1 MLSILHISVVFL
13 WQPWRTTGLLC
24 SLCFR
29 AFWWQPEDCNKH
41 WLHVGHL
48 LHTKITFMQ
57 LDFWHASLLLQTFC
71 LMRHSYCC
79 VQLMDWQ
86 EGSAKFNSSSC
97 EDFNKKLHLVLYN
110 WNNRKVSDKWY
121 LIFKEMCA
129 LHFETLYEKMKNC
142 RL

>member
-1 MLSILHISVVFL
+1 MLSILHISVVLL
-13 WQPWRTTGLLC
+13 WQPWRTTGPLC

-29 AFWWQPEDCNKH
+29 ALWWQPEACHKH

-57 LDFWHASLLLQTFC
+57 LDFWHASLLLQTFW
-71 LMRHSYCC
+71 LMRHNNCC
-79 VQLMDWQ
+79 VQFLDWQ

-97 EDFNKKLHLVLYN
+97 ADFNKKLHLVLCN

-129 LHFETLYEKMKNC
+129 LHFETLYEKMNY